1 MLSVSLGTAQSMP
14 GRPVMK
20 YVDIESFLTLDRL
33 ATWDEACC
41 GALFLSQDAFE
52 LAGEQSY
59 A

>member
-1 MLSVSLGTAQSMP
+1 
-14 GRPVMK
+14 MK
-20 YVDIESFLTLDRL
+20 HVDIESFLTFDRL
-33 ATWDEACC
+33 ATWDEACR

>member
-1 MLSVSLGTAQSMP
+1 MP

-20 YVDIESFLTLDRL
+20 HVDIGSFLTLDRL